1 MNAVMGACLIN
12 TFPLLV
18 VVVAVVGAI
27 ASNML
32 SLTAR
37 RTLNLRTLSRIPTRS
52 YASVT
57 SSSPNPNT
65 VGPFQVFDRNAKRM
79 QKDAAVAKD
88 NGETSRVVDYVRD
101 EVADRMME
109 RLQVSPVM
117 FAISVYRGELVDLY
131 RTSKESLIPY

>member
-1 MNAVMGACLIN
+1 
-12 TFPLLV
+12 
-18 VVVAVVGAI
+18 
-27 ASNML
+27 
-32 SLTAR
+32 
-37 RTLNLRTLSRIPTRS
+37 
-52 YASVT
+52 
-57 SSSPNPNT
+57 
-65 VGPFQVFDRNAKRM
+65 M

-117 FAISVYRGELVDLY
+117 LAISVYRGELVDFC